1 MRTPLV
7 PIQVLSIYKQNNN
20 PVFLPRR
27 MSQCTPDMYRAI
39 MSLQR
44 DLESRGGKLVLSDL
58 FRSYDMQL
66 QAHLDYETG
75 KKSAFSPPP
84 GGSMHEAGR
93 AFDLDLAS
101 IKIPLADFWKVAENC
116 GIFPIITK
124 PDTGLKE
131 AWHFDCR
138 GSHGAV
144 YEYYKNGDGTN
155 LKPYEAMAKSAILE
169 LGIPVDLY
177 AGKETEACIQSGLI
191 RLGYKIGSMDGILG
205 KNSRAALDKAGIKI
219 NGDTKAMLTA
229 VQDLL
234 QGKYP
239 TEYQAVAGME
249 YVTASASPEHV
260 IA

>member
-7 PIQVLSIYKQNNN
+7 PIQILSVYKQNDNQI
-20 PVFLPRR
+20 FLPSR
-27 MSQCTPDMYRAI
+27 MAQCTPDMYRAI

-44 DLESRGGKLVLSDL
+44 DLESSGGKLFLSDL
-58 FRSYDMQL
+58 FRSYDMQF
-66 QAHLDYETG
+66 QAHLDYESG
-75 KKSAFSPPP
+75 KKGAYSPPP

-93 AFDLDLAS
+93 AFDLDLSS
-101 IKIPLADFWKVAENC
+101 IKIPLADFWKLAEKN
-116 GIFPIITK
+116 GVFPIITK
-124 PDTGLKE
+124 PDSAMKE

-169 LGIPVDLY
+169 LGIPIDLY
-177 AGKETEACIQSGLI
+177 AGKETTACIQSGLI

-205 KNSRAALDKAGIKI
+205 KNSYAALEAAGVKI
-219 NGDTKAMLTA
+219 GDNNSMLTA

-239 TEYQAVAGME
+239 SEYQAVAGLE
-249 YVTASASPEHV
+249 YISTAASPAHV
-260 IA
+260 IP

>member
-7 PIQVLSIYKQNNN
+7 PIQVLSIYKQNNSQ
-20 PVFLPRR
+20 VFLPQR
-27 MSQCTPDMYRAI
+27 MAQCTPDIYRAI

-44 DLESRGGKLVLSDL
+44 DLDNRGGKLVLSDL

-75 KKSAFSPPP
+75 KKSAYSPPP
-84 GGSMHEAGR
+84 GSSMHEAGR

-101 IKIPLADFWKVAENC
+101 IRIPLADFWKAAEKY
-116 GIFPIITK
+116 GVFPIITK
-124 PDTGLKE
+124 PDTGLSE

-138 GSHGAV
+138 GSHGVV
-144 YEYYKNGDGTN
+144 YEYYKNGDGAN

-169 LGIPVDLY
+169 LGVPVDLY

-205 KNSRAALDKAGIKI
+205 KNSRAALELAGIKMS
-219 NGDTKAMLTA
+219 DAHAMLTA

-234 QGKYP
+234 QSKYP
-239 TEYQAVAGME
+239 AEYRAVAGMDSIT
-249 YVTASASPEHV
+249 TAASPAHV
-260 IA
+260 IS